1 VESILNGFSFAL
13 LLTALYILRFRGW
26 KTPGV
31 VAVYLVFFMTLEILA
46 SHYFLPP
53 GAFGSGLAIV
63 CFGLTIPVL
72 IAAFLVWRHEKR
84 HGEDGDDGDPTLA
97 RVIESREDSRSLGD

>member
-1 VESILNGFSFAL
+1 MESIVNGFSFAL
-13 LLTALYILRFRGW
+13 LLTSLYVLRFRAW

-31 VAVYLVFFMTLEILA
+31 VAAYLAFFVILEISA
-46 SHYFLPP
+46 SHFFLPP

-72 IAAFLVWRHEKR
+72 IAAYLVWRHEKR
-84 HGEDGDDGDPTLA
+84 HGEDGDHDGREVATEL
-97 RVIESREDSRSLGD
+97 RESHTHSEN

>member
-1 VESILNGFSFAL
+1 MMESIVNGFAFAL
-13 LLTALYILRFRGW
+13 LLTSLYVLRFRAW

-31 VAVYLVFFMTLEILA
+31 VAAYLAFFLALEIFA

-53 GAFGSGLAIV
+53 GAFGFGLAIV

-84 HGEDGDDGDPTLA
+84 HGEDGVHEGVRVDVDMSGTRPGSDD
-97 RVIESREDSRSLGD
+97 